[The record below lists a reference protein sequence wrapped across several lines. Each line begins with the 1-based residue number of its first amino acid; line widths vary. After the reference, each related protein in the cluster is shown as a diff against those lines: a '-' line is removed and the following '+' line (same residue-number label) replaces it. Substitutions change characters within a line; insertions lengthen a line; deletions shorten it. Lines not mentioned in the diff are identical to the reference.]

1 MAAVRSHSLSIGI
14 VGLPNAGK
22 STLFNSL
29 TKNSIPAEN
38 FPFTTIDKNVGV
50 VQIPDPRLDKLEAH
64 YSAEKKVPSAMTY
77 VDIAGLVKG
86 ASKGEGLGNQFLSH
100 IREVDVVMYVL
111 RAFSSEKI
119 VHVYNRVD
127 PYDDFEIVRA
137 ELILKDLETVEKKLA
152 EAKGM
157 IRPGENKEL
166 EEKIK
171 LFEQVYS
178 LLSQGKPASDTKV
191 DGDQRVL
198 FDDLW
203 LLTSKPVMYVLNI
216 REGTEDLEM
225 EKRIEGFKGKVGKD
239 EIVVAADVK
248 LIGELSDMNEE
259 EKKGYLEL
267 LPGTPTLIEDI
278 IMAGY
283 RRLNLLTFYT
293 GNEKEVNAWTIGM
306 GATIKEAAGVI
317 HTDLGEGFI
326 TADVVNVVKMIEAGG
341 WVAAKE
347 KGIVRNQSKEYLIQD
362 GDYINVLAN

>member
-1 MAAVRSHSLSIGI
+1 LSIGI

-50 VQIPDPRLDKLEAH
+50 VQIPDQRLDRLEQH
-64 YSAEKKVPSAMTY
+64 YSAEKKVPSAMTF

-137 ELILKDLETVEKKLA
+137 ELILKDLETVEKKLN
-152 EAKGM
+152 EAKKQV
-157 IRPGENKEL
+157 RPGENKEL
-166 EEKIK
+166 NEKIK

-178 LLSQGKPASDTKV
+178 LLSQGKPASEAKV
-191 DGDQRVL
+191 EQDMMEI
-198 FDDLW
+198 FNDLW
-203 LLTSKPVMYVLNI
+203 LLTSKPVMFVLNT
-216 REGTEDLEM
+216 REGTDDGDM
-225 EKRIEGFKGKVGKD
+225 VKRIEEFRSKVSAE

-248 LIGELSDMNEE
+248 LIGELSEMSEE
-259 EKKGYLEL
+259 EKKSYLEL
-267 LPGTPTLIEDI
+267 LPGTPALIGDI

-283 RRLNLLTFYT
+283 TRLNLLTFYT
-293 GNEKEVNAWTIGM
+293 GNEKEVNAWTIAK

-317 HTDLGEGFI
+317 HTDLAEGFI
-326 TADVVNVVKMIEAGG
+326 TADVVNVEKMLDAGG

-347 KGIVRNQSKEYLIQD
+347 KGLVRNQSKEYLIQD